1 MQGSLLIMMTAVLWS
16 TAGAIVKLLPWSAF
30 AIGCFRGIFCMVM
43 LMAVRG
49 MREKKGIMGCLPR
62 FSRVNVLIA
71 LCMFGMSTFYTVAI
85 KLTTA
90 ANAIVLQYI
99 APVLVLLYT
108 IIVKKQNPGWKSI
121 ALTGVAFGG
130 IVLSFASQLSADG
143 ILGNVLALMSG
154 VSLAGQ
160 ILASRSGESDPLD
173 GLIIGAGMSAV
184 LLLPWL
190 LAEPASAF
198 TPQTLA
204 LGAFLGLF
212 QYGAANLCYAKG
224 IPLTSGVTASLL
236 LTLEPV
242 LTPVWAY
249 LTTGEAPGAL
259 AIAGL
264 IMVVFGAVMQT
275 LLTAKTQK
283 KA

>member
-1 MQGSLLIMMTAVLWS
+1 MQGSLLIMMTAILWS
-16 TAGAIVKLLPWSAF
+16 TAGAIVKLLPWSAL
-30 AIGCFRGIFCMVM
+30 AICSLRGLICVIM

-49 MREKKGIMGCLPR
+49 MQEKKGLKGCLPR
-62 FSRVNVLIA
+62 FSKLNVLIA
-71 LCMFGMSTFYTVAI
+71 VCMFGMSTFYTIAI

-108 IIVKKQNPGWKSI
+108 IVVKRQNPGWKSV
-121 ALTGVAFGG
+121 ALTGIAFGG

-143 ILGNVLALMSG
+143 ILGNILALLSG

-160 ILASRSGESDPLD
+160 ILASRSGKSDPLD
-173 GLIIGAGMSAV
+173 GLIIGAGLSGV

-190 LAEPASAF
+190 LSEPAAAF

-204 LGAFLGLF
+204 LGVFLGVF

-224 IPLTSGVTASLL
+224 IPLTSGVAASLL

-242 LTPVWAY
+242 LAPVWAY
-249 LTTGEAPGAL
+249 LTTGEAPGTL

-264 IMVVFGAVMQT
+264 VMVVFGAMMQT
-275 LLTAKTQK
+275 LLTARESK
-283 KA
+283 KS